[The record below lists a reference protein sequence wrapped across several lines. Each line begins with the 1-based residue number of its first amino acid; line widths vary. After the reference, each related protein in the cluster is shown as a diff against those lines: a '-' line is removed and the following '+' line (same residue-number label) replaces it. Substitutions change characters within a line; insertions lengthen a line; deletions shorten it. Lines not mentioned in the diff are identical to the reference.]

1 MKKEFVSSKKSDM
14 KAKNKNLRSLDEF
27 VEDQYGKPGTPK
39 REKFERGFEVF
50 KIGFLLEEARN
61 SRGMTQEEL
70 AAKCGTNKSYISRI
84 ENDASDIKLSTL
96 IKIIKTGLGGE
107 LKLVLK

>member
-1 MKKEFVSSKKSDM
+1 MKKKENNKLVSFDDYID
-14 KAKNKNLRSLDEF
+14 NK
-27 VEDQYGKPGTPK
+27 YGKLGTK
-39 REKFERGFEVF
+39 SRSNWEASFEAF
-50 KIGFLLEEARN
+50 KVGILLEEARMKC
-61 SRGMTQEEL
+61 GMTQDDL

-107 LKLVLK
+107 LKLVLP

>member
-1 MKKEFVSSKKSDM
+1 MKT
-14 KAKNKNLRSLDEF
+14 KNKNLTSLDEF
-27 VEDQYGKPGTPK
+27 VEDKYGKLGSSK
-39 REKFERGFEVF
+39 REIFERGFEVF

-61 SRGMTQEEL
+61 SRGMTQKEL

-96 IKIIKTGLGGE
+96 IKIVKTGLGGE
-107 LKLVLK
+107 LILVLK

>member
-1 MKKEFVSSKKSDM
+1 MKSKSNNIKSLNEFI
-14 KAKNKNLRSLDEF
+14 
-27 VEDQYGKPGTPK
+27 EDQYGKTGTPK

-61 SRGMTQEEL
+61 SRGMTQKEL

-107 LKLVLK
+107 LKLVLH

>member
-1 MKKEFVSSKKSDM
+1 MKT
-14 KAKNKNLRSLDEF
+14 KNKNLTSLNEF
-27 VEDQYGKPGTPK
+27 IEIKYGTPGSLK
-39 REKFERGFEVF
+39 REKFERGFELF
-50 KIGFLLEEARN
+50 KIGFLLEEARK

-107 LKLVLK
+107 LKLILK

>member
-1 MKKEFVSSKKSDM
+1 MKT
-14 KAKNKNLRSLDEF
+14 KNKNLISLDEYI
-27 VEDQYGKPGTPK
+27 EDKYGKKGTPK
-39 REKFERGFEVF
+39 REKFERGFELF

-70 AAKCGTNKSYISRI
+70 AAKCGTNKSYNSRI

-96 IKIIKTGLGGE
+96 IKIIRDGLGGE
-107 LKLVLK
+107 LKLVLH

>member
-1 MKKEFVSSKKSDM
+1 MIMKT
-14 KAKNKNLRSLDEF
+14 KNKNITTLNEF
-27 VEDQYGKPGTPK
+27 IEDTYGNTGTNK

-107 LKLVLK
+107 LKLILK

>member
-1 MKKEFVSSKKSDM
+1 MKSKSKNIKSL
-14 KAKNKNLRSLDEF
+14 NGF
-27 VEDQYGKPGTPK
+27 IEDQYGKTGTPK

-50 KIGFLLEEARN
+50 KIGFLLEEARK

-96 IKIIKTGLGGE
+96 IKIIKTGLGGD
-107 LKLVLK
+107 LKLVLH

>member
-1 MKKEFVSSKKSDM
+1 MKI
-14 KAKNKNLRSLDEF
+14 KNKNLTTLDEY
-27 VEDQYGKPGTPK
+27 VEDKYGKLGTPK

-61 SRGMTQEEL
+61 SRGMTQKEL

-96 IKIIKTGLGGE
+96 IKIVKTGLGGE

>member
-1 MKKEFVSSKKSDM
+1 MKM
-14 KAKNKNLRSLDEF
+14 KTKNKNLTPLSEF
-27 VEDQYGKPGTPK
+27 IDKQYGKRGTPK

-50 KIGFLLEEARN
+50 KIGFLLEEART
-61 SRGMTQEEL
+61 SRGLTQEEL
-70 AAKCGTNKSYISRI
+70 AARCGTNKSYISRI

-107 LKLVLK
+107 LKLILN